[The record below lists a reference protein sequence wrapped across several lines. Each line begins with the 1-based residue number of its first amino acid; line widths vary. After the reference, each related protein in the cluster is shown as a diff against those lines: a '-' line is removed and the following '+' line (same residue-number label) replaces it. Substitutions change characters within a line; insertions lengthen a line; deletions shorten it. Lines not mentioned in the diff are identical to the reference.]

1 MKTSENTILITG
13 GGSGIGFET
22 AKLLS
27 ELGNTVILVGRN
39 KEKLEAA
46 AEKLHN
52 VHSIAAD
59 VTSEKDVNELVETI
73 YKTFPRLNVL
83 MNNAGRAVVHDVSNS
98 LDGAT
103 IAREEMDTNYFA
115 VLSLTNKLLP
125 LLKSQSESAI
135 INVSSVV
142 AFAPGLSLPTYS
154 ASKAALHSYTQALR
168 LSLKRDSNVKVFEL
182 MPPFVDTEFAREFH
196 SVHKISPDE
205 VAVALVQSLAIDRY
219 EVRVAS
225 AEQLYNTFLKQAD
238 KAVLALNGLE
248 LN

>member
-1 MKTSENTILITG
+1 MKISDNTILITG

-22 AKLLS
+22 ARLLS
-27 ELGNTVILVGRN
+27 ELDNTIILVGRN

-46 AEKLHN
+46 ASKLHN
-52 VHSIAAD
+52 VHFVAAD
-59 VTSEKDVNELVETI
+59 VTSEQDVDALIHTI
-73 YKTFPRLNVL
+73 HKTFPRLNVL
-83 MNNAGRAVVHDVSNS
+83 MNNAGHAVIHDVSKS
-98 LDGAT
+98 LNGAI
-103 IAREEMDTNYFA
+103 IAREEMETNYFA
-115 VLSLTNKLLP
+115 VVNLTNKLIP
-125 LLKSQSESAI
+125 LLKSQNESAI

-168 LSLKRDSNVKVFEL
+168 LSLKRDSTVKVFEL
-182 MPPFVDTEFAREFH
+182 MPPFVDTEFAKDFH
-196 SVHKISPDE
+196 SVHKISPEE
-205 VAVALVQSLAIDRY
+205 VGLALLQSMAVDRY

-225 AEQLYNTFLKQAD
+225 AEHLYNTFLSQAD

>member
-1 MKTSENTILITG
+1 MKISHNTILITG

-22 AKLLS
+22 ARLLS

-46 AEKLHN
+46 AGKLQN
-52 VHSIAAD
+52 VHFIVAD
-59 VTSEKDVNELVETI
+59 VTREKDVDGLVDTI
-73 YKTFPRLNVL
+73 YKNFPRLNVL
-83 MNNAGRAVVHDVSNS
+83 MNNAGRAVIHDVSKS
-98 LDGAT
+98 LNGAT
-103 IAREEMDTNYFA
+103 IAREEMETNYFA
-115 VLSLTNKLLP
+115 VLNLTNKLIP
-125 LLKSQSESAI
+125 LLKSQNESAI
-135 INVSSVV
+135 INVSSIV

-182 MPPFVDTEFAREFH
+182 MPPFVDTEFARDFH
-196 SVHKISPDE
+196 SVHKISPEE
-205 VAVALVQSLAIDRY
+205 VALALVQSMAIDRY

-225 AEQLYNTFLKQAD
+225 AEHLYNTFLSQAD

>member
-1 MKTSENTILITG
+1 MKISENTILITG

-22 AKLLS
+22 ARLLS
-27 ELGNTVILVGRN
+27 ELGNTVILVGRS

-52 VHSIAAD
+52 VHFIAAD
-59 VTSEKDVNELVETI
+59 VTREQDVVGLADTI
-73 YKTFPRLNVL
+73 YKNFPRTNVL
-83 MNNAGRAVVHDVSNS
+83 MNNAGRAVIHDVSNS
-98 LDGAT
+98 VNGAV
-103 IAREEMDTNYFA
+103 IAREEMETNYFA
-115 VLSLTNKLLP
+115 VLSLTNKLMP

-168 LSLKRDSNVKVFEL
+168 LSLQRDSNVKVFEL
-182 MPPFVDTEFAREFH
+182 MPPFVDTEFAKDFH
-196 SVHKISPDE
+196 SVHKISAHE
-205 VAVALVQSLAIDRY
+205 VAEVLVQSLETDRY
-219 EVRVAS
+219 EIRVAS
-225 AEQLYNTFLKQAD
+225 AEQLYNTFLSQAD